1 MAEPY
6 KKKMQYLNIIAITA
20 LILYLAYRMY
30 QNLQMGVIDNLL
42 LHSLTLA
49 VAVDILVY
57 LIIMIRKKNS

>member
-30 QNLQMGVIDNLL
+30 QNLRMGVTDNLL
-42 LHSLTLA
+42 LQSLTLA
-49 VAVDILVY
+49 VAVAILVY
-57 LIIMIRKKNS
+57 RIIMIRKKNS